1 MNESPQQYA
10 ARISSYVAGKNF
22 LQQIQKTPG
31 RITSLLRGKSTA
43 QLGRRPSPER
53 WSVAEILAHLTE
65 AEIAYGY
72 RIRLIAGA
80 SGTPIQAFNQD
91 NWQANARYLQRNA
104 KQTAV
109 FFENLRLLNVLF
121 VKSLP
126 PDILDRFGIH
136 EERGQESIR
145 RLTELMAG
153 HDENHVR
160 QLESILKSRKATKS
174 RTKSKQ

>member
-22 LQQIQKTPG
+22 LQQIQKSPR
-31 RITSLLRGKSTA
+31 RIAALLRGKRPP
-43 QLGRRPSPER
+43 QLNKRPSPER
-53 WSVAEILAHLTE
+53 WSVAEVLAHLTE

-80 SGTPIQAFNQD
+80 PGTPIQAFNQD
-91 NWQANARYLQRNA
+91 KWQVHARYLQRNP

-109 FFENLRLLNVLF
+109 FFESLRLLNVLF
-121 VKSLP
+121 IKSLP
-126 PDILDRFGIH
+126 PDALDRFGIH
-136 EERGQESIR
+136 EERGHESIR

-153 HDENHVR
+153 HDENHIR
-160 QLESILKSRKATKS
+160 QLAAILKPGRKAPE
-174 RTKSKQ
+174 